1 MLAALGGDAISPQR
15 KAIVDALV
23 VDYLLLC
30 SVDAFIAT
38 MPSPINKSK
47 RQLFPIITERAR
59 LADALTKRLQVLGL
73 ERLEVS
79 VSANPLAALA
89 ARPHDEAGGRP
100 CKNLA

>member
-15 KAIVDALV
+15 RAILDAVV

-59 LADALTKRLQVLGL
+59 LAHGSPDFSERIREGL
-73 ERLEVS
+73 PERPIAS
-79 VSANPLAALA
+79 DS
-89 ARPHDEAGGRP
+89 
-100 CKNLA
+100 